1 MKDHVRSQGF
11 TKAANLSR
19 AAINKPFG
27 NIFSDDLS
35 ALIAALLS
43 AGPGKVLM
51 DVHPHHQRAQ
61 IQVASLYDNNHCRI
75 HIIK

>member
-1 MKDHVRSQGF
+1 MRLQGF
-11 TKAANLSR
+11 TKAATLSR

-35 ALIAALLS
+35 ALIAAPLS

-51 DVHPHHQRAQ
+51 DAHPHHQRAQ
-61 IQVASLYDNNHCRI
+61 IQVASLYDNNHC
-75 HIIK
+75 IIQIIE